1 MQGQTNALGWQESG
15 QDKWLVQQ
23 VEILHWWHLIDCA
36 VACLPSKA
44 GGRRQQ
50 TRHITHPPT
59 GTPVV
64 HSVVIMLLP
73 PGHMSSQH
81 VDDEVVGS
89 PLYVAP
95 EMLSGSYGIEAD
107 LWSCGVLLYVMLSG
121 YAPFEGDSPL
131 DIFEQVGV

>member
-1 MQGQTNALGWQESG
+1 MELLAYYRL
-15 QDKWLVQQ
+15 
-23 VEILHWWHLIDCA
+23 CR
-36 VACLPSKA
+36 CLPA
-44 GGRRQQ
+44 QQ
-50 TRHITHPPT
+50 GWRASAANTPHHSSP

-73 PGHMSSQH
+73 PGRMSSQD

-95 EMLSGSYGIEAD
+95 EMLSGSYGVEAD
-107 LWSCGVLLYVMLSG
+107 LWSCGVLLYVMLAG

>member
-1 MQGQTNALGWQESG
+1 MPARPARLACVDSKHATS
-15 QDKWLVQQ
+15 
-23 VEILHWWHLIDCA
+23 LI
-36 VACLPSKA
+36 
-44 GGRRQQ
+44 
-50 TRHITHPPT
+50 PPT

-73 PGHMSSQH
+73 PGRMSSQD

-95 EMLSGSYGIEAD
+95 EMLSGSYGVEAD
-107 LWSCGVLLYVMLSG
+107 LWSCGVLLYVMLTG